1 LVLSGISNFDI
12 RISDLP
18 SQDIMGAGLFIT
30 GTDTGVGK
38 TFVACGLAALLRE
51 SGCRVGVMKPAETGC
66 VEKDGKL
73 FPEDAVRLKDVSG
86 CALPLETIC
95 PFQLRDPL
103 APSIAAERE
112 NRRID
117 IDRLIDVYDQISAAH
132 DVTLVEGAGGLMV
145 PLLPSYTYADLARV
159 VRLPVLV
166 VAANRLGVIN
176 HLLLTLE
183 HASCKGLRV
192 LGYVLNQ
199 MQCEPSLAADTN
211 QVALSTL
218 TAVPCLGEIPYFA
231 SEGAE
236 AAALATFFSERL
248 DLTPLRSVLP

>member
-1 LVLSGISNFDI
+1 
-12 RISDLP
+12 
-18 SQDIMGAGLFIT
+18 MGAGLFIT

-51 SGCRVGVMKPAETGC
+51 SGYRVGVMKPAETGC

-73 FPEDAVRLKDVSG
+73 FPEDAVKLKEASG
-86 CALPLETIC
+86 CAVPLEKIC

-112 NRRID
+112 GRRID
-117 IDRLIDVYDQISAAH
+117 IDRLMDLYYEISSAH

-159 VRLPVLV
+159 LKLQTLV
-166 VAANRLGVIN
+166 VAPNRLGVIN

-192 LGYVLNQ
+192 LGYVLNEVQ
-199 MQCEPSLAADTN
+199 GGPSLAADTN
-211 QVALSTL
+211 HAVLSML
-218 TAVPCLGEIPYFA
+218 TSVPCLGEIPYSLNFA
-231 SEGAE
+231 TER
-236 AAALATFFSERL
+236 LAPTSFFDERL
-248 DLTPLRSVLP
+248 DLKSLQTVLPATHLLSCKE